1 MRRLRVEREGEQAD
15 EGIEAHALRLSLCAQ
30 RSNPASKWLSFP
42 VRTPKSYR
50 NAPNS
55 QMRLSHLADYA
66 VVLMTAAARRPAAAR
81 LSATEL
87 ACETGVPLPTA
98 QKLMGQL
105 AACGLLRSV
114 RGAGGGFS
122 LAKGASQISL
132 ADIVEAV
139 EGPIAMTV
147 CSGHEGPSDCALDA
161 HCRVKPHMGVV
172 GNAVRGAL
180 GAVSL
185 EALSGPASAAR
196 GLAR

>member
-1 MRRLRVEREGEQAD
+1 
-15 EGIEAHALRLSLCAQ
+15 
-30 RSNPASKWLSFP
+30 
-42 VRTPKSYR
+42 
-50 NAPNS
+50 
-55 QMRLSHLADYA
+55 MRLSHLADYA
-66 VVLMTAAARRPAAAR
+66 VVLMTAAARRPAGAR

-87 ACETGVPLPTA
+87 SGETGVPLPTA

-105 AACGLLRSV
+105 AGCGLLSSA
-114 RGAGGGFS
+114 RGASGGFA
-122 LAKGASQISL
+122 LARPATDISL

-147 CSGHEGPSDCALDA
+147 CSGQEGASDCALDA

-185 EALSGPASAAR
+185 TSLCGPAAAE
-196 GLAR
+196 GLAQ

>member
-1 MRRLRVEREGEQAD
+1 
-15 EGIEAHALRLSLCAQ
+15 
-30 RSNPASKWLSFP
+30 
-42 VRTPKSYR
+42 
-50 NAPNS
+50 
-55 QMRLSHLADYA
+55 MRLSHLADYA
-66 VVLMTAAARRPAAAR
+66 VVLMTAAARRPPSAR

-87 ACETGVPLPTA
+87 SGDTGVPLPTA

-105 AACGLLRSV
+105 AASGLLTSV
-114 RGAGGGFS
+114 RGAGGGFT
-122 LAKGASQISL
+122 LARAATQISL

-147 CSGHEGPSDCALDA
+147 CSEGRTDCALDA

-185 EALSGPASAAR
+185 HQLSTPAKAGVQPRREKVWAPASAGAQS
-196 GLAR
+196 A